1 MSIVSVYSI
10 NDAQIRAQFGKE
22 RIVADPQMGPNE
34 RFGDI
39 LDLPIQILYC
49 DCLADKGLGPKL

>member
-34 RFGDI
+34 RFAYSNPLLWLFGR
-39 LDLPIQILYC
+39 
-49 DCLADKGLGPKL
+49 